1 MNMSSVFDPHKQHHT
16 IENKIIA
23 ALERVSEAFRVL
35 LWQEAKEYS
44 LSPIQLQILIFLYFR
59 ESSMR
64 TITYLAKEFNMTK
77 PTISDAVRVLV
88 EKKYLNKIPDP
99 NDSRS
104 SVLTLTAKGIKAA
117 EQISLFANQMR
128 KPLKDLSD
136 RQKKAML
143 EGLYDLIHKLNKA
156 GIITIQRMCHTCR
169 FYVKKSGGVHYCN
182 LLKVALETSE
192 LRIDCPEHEPVIL
205 S

>member
-1 MNMSSVFDPHKQHHT
+1 MSSVFDPYKQHHN
-16 IENKIIA
+16 IENKIIS
-23 ALERVSEAFRVL
+23 ALERISEAFRVL
-35 LWQEAKEYS
+35 LWQESKVYS
-44 LSPIQLQILIFLYFR
+44 LSPIQMQILIFLLFR

-64 TITYLAKEFNMTK
+64 TITSLANEFNMTK

-88 EKKYLNKIPDP
+88 EKKYVNKIPDP

-104 SVLTLTAKGIKAA
+104 SVLTLTSKGIKAA
-117 EQISLFANQMR
+117 EKISLFANHMR

-143 EGLYDLIHKLNKA
+143 EGLYELIYKFNQA

-169 FYVKKSGGVHYCN
+169 FYVKKSGGIHYCS
-182 LLKVALETSE
+182 LLKVTLETSE
-192 LRIDCPEHEPVIL
+192 LRIDCPEHEAAVL